1 MVGLPAAGKSTV
13 GPLLAERMG
22 YEFVDLDALVED
34 VAQMAIADIFREGGE
49 KGFREAEALASDS
62 LLARRRIVVATGG
75 GWMARDDI
83 ERGPAGCVRVWLRV
97 SPVAGMERLGSQRDS
112 RPLLGGEAGGS
123 VLAELL
129 AGREQAYGEA
139 ELVVDTA
146 GRTPAEVA
154 ELVAAQVSE
163 MAGTGRSARR

>member
-1 MVGLPAAGKSTV
+1 M
-13 GPLLAERMG
+13 LAKRMG

-34 VAQMAIADIFREGGE
+34 VAQMTIAEIFREGGE
-49 KGFREAEALASDS
+49 KGFREAEARASES
-62 LLARRRIVVATGG
+62 LLARSRVVVATGG

-83 ERGPAGCVRVWLRV
+83 ERGPVGCVRVWLRV
-97 SPVAGMERLGSQRDS
+97 SPVAAMKRLGSERDS
-112 RPLLGGEAGGS
+112 RPLLGGESGSS

-129 AGREQAYGEA
+129 EGREQAYGEA

-154 ELVAAQVSE
+154 ELVAKRVLE
-163 MAGTGRSARR
+163 MAGTGRPATGR